1 MTMTP
6 SGSAPTPTGRAGS
19 APAAPV
25 PPPPSAPEAAP
36 TTPRRRRAL
45 WAGLAAALVATG
57 SYGAW
62 LYATRFD
69 ESTDDAQVE
78 ADVVPLA
85 TRVGGEVAQVL
96 VRENQAVRRGDLLVV
111 IDHADLAAKVRQAEA
126 ELEIARAQAVS
137 ADAQVA
143 AADAGLRRA
152 GVEAEKAEQDLERA
166 EVLSKGEVIPPDK
179 LEAAQA
185 TGGVSRAAVASA
197 RAQRVAAG
205 AQARLAHA
213 RVKAAEAALD
223 LSRLQLSYSRLWAP
237 EDGVVSKLTVRPG
250 QLVAPGQPV
259 AELVPD
265 DSYVTANFKETQV
278 GRMRPGQR
286 AEVRIDAYPG
296 LRLEG
301 TVESLSG
308 GTGSRFTLIPPDNAS
323 GNFVKVVERV
333 PVRVAWERPPP
344 PRVRLRAGLSAYV
357 TVHER

>member
-1 MTMTP
+1 MTP
-6 SGSAPTPTGRAGS
+6 SGSSPSPAGRT
-19 APAAPV
+19 PAAPLHPA
-25 PPPPSAPEAAP
+25 PPASAAP
-36 TTPRRRRAL
+36 PERPRRRRAL
-45 WAGLAAALVATG
+45 LALLAVALLGAGG
-57 SYGAW
+57 YGAW
-62 LYATRFD
+62 AYATRYD

-85 TRVGGEVAQVL
+85 PRVGGEVARVL
-96 VRENQAVRRGDLLVV
+96 VKENQPVRRGDLLVEL
-111 IDHADLAAKVRQAEA
+111 DPADLEAKARQAEA
-126 ELEIARAQAVS
+126 DLEVARSQAVS

-143 AADAGLRRA
+143 AAEAGLRRA
-152 GVEAEKAEQDLERA
+152 GVEAGKAEQDLERA
-166 EVLSKGEVIPPDK
+166 EVLRRGEVIPPEK
-179 LEAAQA
+179 LEAARA
-185 TGGVSRAAVASA
+185 IGGVSRAAVASA
-197 RAQRVAAG
+197 RAQHAAAQ

-213 RVKAAEAALD
+213 RVKAAQAALD
-223 LSRLQLSYSRLWAP
+223 LARLQLSYARLAAP
-237 EDGVVSKLTVRPG
+237 EDGVVSKLTVHPG

-265 DSYVTANFKETQV
+265 ASYVVANFKETQV

-308 GTGSRFTLIPPDNAS
+308 GTGARFTLIPPDNAS

-333 PVRVAWERPPP
+333 PVRIAWSRAPPP
-344 PRVRLRAGLSAYV
+344 GIRLRAGLSADV